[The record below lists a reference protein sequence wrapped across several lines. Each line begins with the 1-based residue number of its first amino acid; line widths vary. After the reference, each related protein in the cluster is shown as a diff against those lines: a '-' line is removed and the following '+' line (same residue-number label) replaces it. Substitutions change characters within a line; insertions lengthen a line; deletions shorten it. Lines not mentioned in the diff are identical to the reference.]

1 MGKYEDIRPGAT
13 MAENTPVYPPLPTAP
28 EGTPNIVFC
37 VFDDVGFS
45 DFGCY
50 GSEIR
55 TPILIASLVADFVI
69 RTFIQLHC
77 AHQHARRC

>member
-45 DFGCY
+45 DFGCCGDMMY
-50 GSEIR
+50 LNNFLM
-55 TPILIASLVADFVI
+55 T
-69 RTFIQLHC
+69 
-77 AHQHARRC
+77 AHRSSRLRMKSYKSC